1 MRIAV
6 LLLGAVLCGACSGEN
21 RDSRGNASASAYTAD
36 ADSSAR
42 EDGVPGTN
50 SGAELEAPRLI
61 PAIQNQ
67 LNLMSSGSRPPNPDN
82 LTSYKNMAGDL
93 INSMIADLYRAGYA
107 DSGNFKTLADS
118 ILNDLGGGAGT
129 TAKLEGS
136 SARLPQHIDRMQRLI
151 RLYQQTMRKA
161 AEQR

>member
-1 MRIAV
+1 MRRAV
-6 LLLGAVLCGACSGEN
+6 LVLGAVLCGACSGEN

-42 EDGVPGTN
+42 EDGVAGTN

-67 LNLMSSGSRPPNPDN
+67 LNLMGSGSRPPNPDN